1 MRILFLFMIM
11 CFSSCKSKEMSVETA
26 YRGAVSSDIS
36 VLSET
41 ARQDTTRTKKVEQT
55 KEFTRIYES
64 ETITEYDTDKGVPS
78 KVTKKEKITEQGSET
93 KTDESEERGLSESEK
108 NFWNHYL
115 KSKRKVDVKE
125 EVKEE
130 SVFGGMFK
138 NLGKWI
144 GIGLCAILFLWM
156 IWNGI
161 KKRLFL

>member
-1 MRILFLFMIM
+1 MRILFLFIIM

-36 VLSET
+36 VFNEQT
-41 ARQDTTRTKKVEQT
+41 KQDTTKTKKVEQT
-55 KEFTRIYES
+55 EEFTRIYES
-64 ETITEYDTDKGVPS
+64 ETIVEYDTEKGIPS
-78 KVTKKEKITEQGSET
+78 KVTKKEKVTEQGSET

-115 KSKRKVDVKE
+115 KSKKKVDVKE
-125 EVKEE
+125 VVKEE

-161 KKRLFL
+161 KKKLFL

>member
-1 MRILFLFMIM
+1 MTA
-11 CFSSCKSKEMSVETA
+11 SSE
-26 YRGAVSSDIS
+26 AVTSEIS
-36 VLSET
+36 AFNDRLV
-41 ARQDTTRTKKVEQT
+41 QDTTKTKKVEQT
-55 KEFTRIYES
+55 EEFTRIYES
-64 ETITEYDTDKGVPS
+64 ETIVEYDTEKGVPS
-78 KVTKKEKITEQGSET
+78 KVTKKEKITEQGNET
-93 KTDESEERGLSESEK
+93 KTDESEERGLSESDK

-115 KSKRKVDVKE
+115 KSKKNVDVKE

-156 IWNGI
+156 VWNGI

>member
-1 MRILFLFMIM
+1 MLL
-11 CFSSCKSKEMSVETA
+11 SSCKSKEVSVVTA
-26 YRGAVSSDIS
+26 SSEAVTSEIS
-36 VLSET
+36 AFNDRLV
-41 ARQDTTRTKKVEQT
+41 QDTTKTKKVEQT

-64 ETITEYDTDKGVPS
+64 ETVTEYDTEKGVPS
-78 KVTKKEKITEQGSET
+78 KVTTKEKITEQGNET
-93 KTDESEERGLSESEK
+93 KTDESEERGLSESDK
-108 NFWNHYL
+108 NFWNHFL
-115 KSKRKVDVKE
+115 ESKKKVDVKE

>member
-1 MRILFLFMIM
+1 
-11 CFSSCKSKEMSVETA
+11 MSVETA

-36 VLSET
+36 VFST
-41 ARQDTTRTKKVEQT
+41 NVRQDTTRTKKVEQT
-55 KEFTRIYES
+55 KGFTRIYEA
-64 ETITEYDTDKGVPS
+64 ETIIEYDTDKGIPS
-78 KVTKKEKITEQGSET
+78 KVTTKEKITEQGNET
-93 KTDESEERGLSESEK
+93 KTDESEERGLSESDK

-115 KSKRKVDVKE
+115 NAVRKTDIKE

-156 IWNGI
+156 VWNGI
-161 KKRLFL
+161 KKRLLL

>member
-1 MRILFLFMIM
+1 MRILFLFIIM
-11 CFSSCKSKEMSVETA
+11 CLSSCKSKEMSVETA

-36 VLSET
+36 VLTEK

-78 KVTKKEKITEQGSET
+78 KVTTKEKITEQGSET
-93 KTDESEERGLSESEK
+93 KTDESEERGLSESDK

-115 KSKRKVDVKE
+115 NAVRKTDIKE

-130 SVFGGMFK
+130 SIFGGMFK

-144 GIGLCAILFLWM
+144 GIGFCAILFLWM
-156 IWNGI
+156 VWNGI
-161 KKRLFL
+161 KKKLFL

>member
-1 MRILFLFMIM
+1 MIVFLFIIM
-11 CFSSCKSKEMSVETA
+11 LLSSCKSKEVSVVTA
-26 YRGAVSSDIS
+26 SSEAVTSEIS
-36 VLSET
+36 AFNDRLV
-41 ARQDTTRTKKVEQT
+41 QDTTKIKKIEQT
-55 KEFTRIYES
+55 EEFTRIYES
-64 ETITEYDTDKGVPS
+64 ETIVEYDTEKGVPS

>member
-1 MRILFLFMIM
+1 MIVFLFIIM
-11 CFSSCKSKEMSVETA
+11 LLSSCKSKEVSVVTA
-26 YRGAVSSDIS
+26 SSEAVTSEIS
-36 VLSET
+36 AFNDRLV
-41 ARQDTTRTKKVEQT
+41 QDTTKTKKVEQT

-64 ETITEYDTDKGVPS
+64 ETITEYDTEKGVPS
-78 KVTKKEKITEQGSET
+78 KVTTKEKITEQGNET

-108 NFWNHYL
+108 NFWNHFL
-115 KSKRKVDVKE
+115 ESKRKVDVKE

-130 SVFGGMFK
+130 SVFGGMFR

-161 KKRLFL
+161 KKKLLL

>member
-1 MRILFLFMIM
+1 ML
-11 CFSSCKSKEMSVETA
+11 CSCKSKEVSVATA
-26 YRGAVSSDIS
+26 YKEAVSSDIS
-36 VLSET
+36 ALNEQT
-41 ARQDTTRTKKVEQT
+41 KQDTTKTKKVEQT

-64 ETITEYDTDKGVPS
+64 ETVTEYDTEKGVPS
-78 KVTKKEKITEQGSET
+78 KVTKKEKITEQGNET
-93 KTDESEERGLSESEK
+93 KTNESEDRGLSESDK

-115 KSKRKVDVKE
+115 ESKKKVDVKE

-130 SVFGGMFK
+130 SVFGGMFR

-161 KKRLFL
+161 KKKLFL